1 MQFVTF
7 LDVLSGHYTDAIK
20 VFKNP
25 EIPVGVKVRLSLWMF
40 GKPDAVIIFDAENET
55 AAGEFIVQFADF
67 SEPRTALAME
77 VEQLRW
83 LH

>member
-1 MQFVTF
+1 MQFVT
-7 LDVLSGHYTDAIK
+7 LLNVLSGNYTEAIK

-25 EIPVGVKVRLSLWMF
+25 DIPEGISIKCSLWMF
-40 GKPDAVIIFDAENET
+40 GKPDALIVFTADNET

-67 SEPRTALAME
+67 SEPKTALAME
-77 VEQLRW
+77 VDQLRW